1 MINRRY
7 YEKLAKEVIVLDYCM
22 LETASDN
29 KNEIAH
35 KVEEINKMKKIFW
48 LK

>member
-1 MINRRY
+1 
-7 YEKLAKEVIVLDYCM
+7 M

>member
-1 MINRRY
+1 MQKR
-7 YEKLAKEVIVLDYCM
+7 LAKEVIVLDYCM

-35 KVEEINKMKKIFW
+35 KVEDKMKKIFW

>member
-1 MINRRY
+1 MINRKCYKR
-7 YEKLAKEVIVLDYCM
+7 LAKEVIVLEYCM
-22 LETASDN
+22 LETANDN

-35 KVEEINKMKKIFW
+35 KVEDKMKKIFW